1 MEPVTPQASAAPTT
15 DRRDATDSK
24 SRGQVLVIFAFL
36 LTILVGFSAMVI
48 DISWI
53 WANELRVQ
61 RAADAAALAGV
72 VHLPGQVNAARGDAW
87 DEARK
92 NGYRNGTDGVV
103 VTPGQDPGNPRRMTV
118 SISAPVDTF
127 FMGLFGFDEVTVTRS
142 AKADF
147 VLPVPMGSP
156 LNYYGVGDFR
166 SVVAGTATN
175 TGNRAPTGTTS
186 PNNWT
191 TPNGAL
197 VDGGSTHANN
207 ATGAQQ
213 GYGNFGFSI
222 PSGSTIAGISVRVDA
237 RSTDNT
243 GCAIG
248 VALSWNNGGTWTT
261 QKTQSLTNAFVT
273 SNLGNATDTWGRT
286 WSAGEFANGS
296 FAVRV
301 ADVDPGSACTD
312 SARTDLDFLTVIVH
326 YTGPATTQARQVLAP
341 DNTPLCAAANCS
353 QGFWGAIEGQGSNR
367 STGDAYATGYNGS
380 PTLNADYDPQGYDYS
395 IELPGGGSVHIYD
408 PTFCATS
415 DGPGG
420 GHFGTGDHWL
430 GAATP
435 VSTYFRLWNTNG
447 TPIRGDDTLVTSSGS
462 MFENEYQADL
472 ITGSNFS
479 DGGEPTN
486 PTNCGEGVI
495 TNSSVGGYYHN
506 RWWQMATGLAAG
518 DYRLQVT
525 TTDPANAGENWDETF
540 ENMWSIYVNG
550 GTDPRIYGSG
560 RMVSYANIEA
570 GQQNF
575 YLAQIDR
582 QQGAGKTVEIR
593 LFDPGDVGQKA
604 WMELLSPDG
613 NSYDPVTFSYT
624 ADNGRSGSNVTC
636 IQTFGGSGPSAPAGC
651 TNLTS
656 GGSLYQNSWITINVP
671 LDPNYGVSG
680 LTPSGETESGWWKVR
695 YTVNSGNDTTTWEVS
710 IRGNPVRL
718 VVP

>member
-1 MEPVTPQASAAPTT
+1 MEPVTPQASPAPTT
-15 DRRDATDSK
+15 DRSDSSDSR

-72 VHLPGQVNAARGDAW
+72 VHLPGQVNQARGDAF

-92 NGYRNGTDGVV
+92 NGYRNGFGGVV
-103 VTPGQDPGNPRRMTV
+103 VIPSQDAGNPRRMVV

-127 FMGLFGFDEVTVTRS
+127 FMGLFGFDQLTVSRQ

-166 SVVAGTATN
+166 SVVAGTPTN
-175 TGNRAPTGTTS
+175 TGHRAPTGTTA
-186 PNNWT
+186 PNGWT

-213 GYGNFGFSI
+213 GYGNFGYSI
-222 PSGSTIAGISVRVDA
+222 PAGSTISGIEVRVDA
-237 RSTDNT
+237 RSTDGT

-261 QKTQSLTNAFVT
+261 QKTQSLTASFAT
-273 SNLGNATDTWGRT
+273 SFLGNATDTWGRT
-286 WSAGEFANGS
+286 WSATEFANGS

-326 YTGPATTQARQVLAP
+326 YTGPATTQGRQVLAP

-367 STGDAYATGYNGS
+367 STGDAYATGYNPN
-380 PTLNADYDPQGYDYS
+380 PTLNADYEPEGYDYS
-395 IELPGGGSVHIYD
+395 IELPSGGSVHIYD

-462 MFENEYQADL
+462 LFVNEYQADL

-495 TNSSVGGYYHN
+495 TNNRCGGLLPQSLVADGEQP
-506 RWWQMATGLAAG
+506 RRG
-518 DYRLQVT
+518 RLS
-525 TTDPANAGENWDETF
+525 A
-540 ENMWSIYVNG
+540 
-550 GTDPRIYGSG
+550 
-560 RMVSYANIEA
+560 
-570 GQQNF
+570 
-575 YLAQIDR
+575 
-582 QQGAGKTVEIR
+582 
-593 LFDPGDVGQKA
+593 PGDDHRSRGCRRQLGRDVREHVVHLRRGWNRSA
-604 WMELLSPDG
+604 NLRLGPDG
-613 NSYDPVTFSYT
+613 LVREHRGGSAERSTSPRSIGSR
-624 ADNGRSGSNVTC
+624 APARRSRSGCSTPATWARRRGC
-636 IQTFGGSGPSAPAGC
+636 SFSARTA
-651 TNLTS
+651 T
-656 GGSLYQNSWITINVP
+656 
-671 LDPNYGVSG
+671 
-680 LTPSGETESGWWKVR
+680 R
-695 YTVNSGNDTTTWEVS
+695 TT
-710 IRGNPVRL
+710 R
-718 VVP
+718 